1 MRNRIAVVLASAVF
15 IAIVGLLTA
24 PAVSAQ
30 VWDHKTTITVDQPF
44 EVPGRILPAGT
55 YVLRIVDIADNRTVL
70 RIFSEDEQTV
80 MATIMGIPDFRL
92 KPTPNSDVTF
102 YESQTG
108 TPKPLHAWF
117 YKGYQYGLEFVYPE
131 RRAEEIAYVSEE
143 HVIAVKEPTMPD
155 IIREKPEPTVKELL
169 TEPLIVIEPEMPE
182 LEEVPEIAAVHPEE
196 FMTAPA
202 QLPEV
207 PKTATPFPGL
217 AVVGLLAAAAA
228 TAMRILRS

>member
-1 MRNRIAVVLASAVF
+1 MRNRIAVLLASAVF
-15 IAIVGLLTA
+15 IAMVGLLAA
-24 PAVSAQ
+24 PAVRAQ

-55 YVLRIVDIADNRTVL
+55 YVLRIVDIAENRTVM

-80 MATIMGIPDFRL
+80 LATIMGIPDFRL
-92 KPTPNSDVTF
+92 EPTPNTDVTF
-102 YESQTG
+102 YESRTG

-143 HVIAVKEPTMPD
+143 HVIAVKEPTTPD
-155 IIREKPEPTVKELL
+155 II
-169 TEPLIVIEPEMPE
+169 IVIEPEMPE

-202 QLPEV
+202 QLPEM
-207 PKTATPFPGL
+207 PRTATPFPGL
-217 AVVGLLAAAAA
+217 AIVGLLAAAAA